1 MKTKVILY
9 NIMIGFTVV
18 EFKRYYDLDSPDI
31 NKIKLEL
38 NSKETKKKKDLE
50 FNISTTNEQPIE
62 CFYNEELQKD
72 HKKRFMA
79 LYFNRGVKSITLYP
93 NEQKTIKVHLSD
105 SSLKRMYSLYMNCY
119 NLPGAKIRYEQT
131 NIFNAYTYLYTEE
144 EYNQYILPPKNITIN
159 CAEKNNRINPH
170 CLKGQYNSLLNI
182 LKTRMPQIDKD
193 EELEKFNKLSNQAQ
207 LELLKD
213 LVEE

>member
-1 MKTKVILY
+1 MKT
-9 NIMIGFTVV
+9 
-18 EFKRYYDLDSPDI
+18 I

-38 NSKETKKKKDLE
+38 NSKETKKKKYLE

-62 CFYNEELQKD
+62 CFYNEELLKD

-144 EYNQYILPPKNITIN
+144 E
-159 CAEKNNRINPH
+159 
-170 CLKGQYNSLLNI
+170 
-182 LKTRMPQIDKD
+182 
-193 EELEKFNKLSNQAQ
+193 
-207 LELLKD
+207 
-213 LVEE
+213 